1 MTFWRFWSLSERLG
15 EFFFGFFDFSLSLSL
30 VSLRLVVCLS
40 GLLVEDKKEEHPTHN
55 TRNDEKGERWMVMQ
69 THLQKGVDADN
80 FNVFFFSSRLR

>member
-15 EFFFGFFDFSLSLSL
+15 EFFLVFLASL

-40 GLLVEDKKEEHPTHN
+40 GLLVENKKEEHPTHN

-69 THLQKGVDADN
+69 TYLQKGVDADN
-80 FNVFFFSSRLR
+80 FYVFFFSSRLR